1 MLEWPLSGDAIS
13 ARGDETLGGLTKPG
27 ETARVS
33 GGTCMVQPRDA
44 RKIPLTPRGSSVRV
58 PEKKSEKPRANLE
71 GWWVGNQKRARP
83 CGLRVRLSSEL
94 PCLAVRAC
102 PSRAT
107 PPGDRWPRWPL
118 PRLNVRCAAGW
129 DPGPDLRSG

>member
-58 PEKKSEKPRANLE
+58 SEKKSENPAPIWRDG
-71 GWWVGNQKRARP
+71 GWGTKSALDHVACAFGSAQN
-83 CGLRVRLSSEL
+83 
-94 PCLAVRAC
+94 CLI
-102 PSRAT
+102 
-107 PPGDRWPRWPL
+107 
-118 PRLNVRCAAGW
+118 
-129 DPGPDLRSG
+129 

>member
-58 PEKKSEKPRANLE
+58 PEKKSEWKSTNPAQIWRDGGWGTKSALDHVACAFGSAQNCLVWQLE
-71 GWWVGNQKRARP
+71 LVRP
-83 CGLRVRLSSEL
+83 AL
-94 PCLAVRAC
+94 P
-102 PSRAT
+102 
-107 PPGDRWPRWPL
+107 PL
-118 PRLNVRCAAGW
+118 GTAGQ
-129 DPGPDLRSG
+129 GGRYRG